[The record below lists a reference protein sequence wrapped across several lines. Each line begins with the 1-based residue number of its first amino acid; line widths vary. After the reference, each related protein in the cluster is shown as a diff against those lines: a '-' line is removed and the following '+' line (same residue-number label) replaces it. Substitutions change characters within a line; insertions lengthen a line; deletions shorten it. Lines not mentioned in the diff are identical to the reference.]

1 MWPAPGGCRRSTPAW
16 PAGWPAPVRSG
27 PGWCSRRRSASR
39 RRSPRSPGRPAP
51 APDPLAARGR
61 LWGETISPDPRTT
74 AGRPAMS
81 VISQFRELPKGSRN
95 AFISALLGWTMD
107 AFDYFIVVLVYADIA
122 EDFGVSLTKMAFLTT
137 VTLLMRPVGALLF
150 GVWADRIGRRTP
162 LIVDVT
168 FYSIVGFACAFA
180 PNFGVLLV
188 LRLLYGIGMGGEW
201 GLGAALA
208 MEKIPTNLRGF
219 FSGVLQ
225 QGYSLGYLLA
235 AVSYLA
241 IINWT
246 DWGWRGLFALSLIPA
261 LISLFLRSRLSESEV
276 WEKVQLTR
284 TSTAQVLRQPSILRR
299 MVYLVL
305 LMTAF
310 NWMSHGTQ
318 DIYPTFL
325 KKGLDF
331 SPNTAIYI
339 AILYNIGAMIG
350 GTLIGSL
357 SERLGRRRTI
367 MLAAALGL
375 PVVPL
380 FALSHSLGLVCLG
393 SFLMQFCV
401 QGAWGVIPAHLTE
414 LSPDEIRGFYPGVTY
429 QLGNCLAAFNLP
441 IQQALAKSH
450 GYPFALAATIIP
462 VFIAVAVL
470 TALGSEARGI
480 RFGSAESS
488 ALRTP
493 ETPARV

>member
-1 MWPAPGGCRRSTPAW
+1 MTDA
-16 PAGWPAPVRSG
+16 
-27 PGWCSRRRSASR
+27 
-39 RRSPRSPGRPAP
+39 
-51 APDPLAARGR
+51 
-61 LWGETISPDPRTT
+61 TT
-74 AGRPAMS
+74 AEPTTALTPE
-81 VISQFRELPKGSRN
+81 QRN
-95 AFISALLGWTMD
+95 AFAAAFIGWAMD
-107 AFDYFIVVLVYADIA
+107 AYDYFLVVLVYADIA
-122 EDFGVSLTKMAFLTT
+122 KDFGVSLERMAFLTT
-137 VTLLMRPVGALLF
+137 VTLIMRPVGAALF
-150 GVWADRIGRRTP
+150 GLWADRVGRRVP
-162 LIVDVT
+162 LLVNVS
-168 FYSIVGFACAFA
+168 FYSLVGFACAFA
-180 PNFGVLLV
+180 PNYTTLLV

-208 MEKIPTNLRGF
+208 MEKVPTGRRGF

-241 IINWT
+241 INNWT

-284 TSTAQVLRQPSILRR
+284 TRPAQILRQPHILRR

-318 DIYPTFL
+318 DVYPTFL

-331 SPNTAIYI
+331 SSNTALYI

-350 GTLIGSL
+350 GSIIGGL

-367 MLAAALGL
+367 MLSALLAL

-380 FALSHSLGLVCLG
+380 FAASHALGLVCLG
-393 SFLMQFCV
+393 SFLMQFFV

-441 IQQALAKSH
+441 IQERLAASH
-450 GYPFALAATIIP
+450 SYEFALTVTIVP
-462 VFIAVAVL
+462 VLIAVIVL
-470 TALGSEARGI
+470 AGIGRENRGI
-480 RFGSAESS
+480 RFGEARAEQVT
-488 ALRTP
+488 AG
-493 ETPARV
+493 V